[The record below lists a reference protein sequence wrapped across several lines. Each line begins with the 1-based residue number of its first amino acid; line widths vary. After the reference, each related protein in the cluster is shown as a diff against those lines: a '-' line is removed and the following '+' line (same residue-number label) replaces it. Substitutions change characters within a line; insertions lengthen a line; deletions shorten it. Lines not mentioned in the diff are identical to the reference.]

1 MSPIPG
7 LFPFKEKTTMTAKI
21 GEQCVRDLMTP
32 NAIVVSEHDSVVDA
46 FRKFEL
52 HGISALPVVN
62 ERNQVTGILS
72 VFDVISITREMQS
85 DLNALPLL
93 TEESRDFLIQMLIH
107 QGDQNKVAEVM
118 TQPVRTI
125 EADANLVFAAREM
138 IQNGFRHLP
147 VVDDVGHPIGMIS
160 TTDFV
165 RAIAE
170 TGALLAG

>member
-1 MSPIPG
+1 MHPQ
-7 LFPFKEKTTMTAKI
+7 L
-21 GEQCVRDLMTP
+21 GELSVRDLMTP
-32 NAIVVSEHDSVVDA
+32 NAIVISEFDRVVDA

-52 HGISALPVVN
+52 HGISALPVIN
-62 ERNQVTGILS
+62 ESNEVTGILS

-93 TEESRDFLIQMLIH
+93 TEESRDFLIQMLVH
-107 QGDQNKVAEVM
+107 QGDQTQVGDVM

-125 EADANLVFAAREM
+125 RSDANVIFAAREM

-147 VVDDVGHPIGMIS
+147 VVDDSGHPIGMIS

-165 RAIAE
+165 RAIAD